1 MQQKLAAR
9 ALPQMQVDVVE
20 NDKGYTLSAN
30 LPGVK
35 KSEIAID
42 VDREAGTI
50 RISAHRIARERSDDE
65 RWHRR
70 ERFESSVVR
79 TLTLPRNVN
88 YEGIAA
94 NLDNGV
100 LCVQLSKQAAG
111 AAAAATSQR
120 IAVQ

>member
-1 MQQKLAAR
+1 MYVHILQTVVLDLADPLFMLPPLPTAPPRPAPQADMQQKLAAR

-70 ERFESSVVR
+70 ERQR
-79 TLTLPRNVN
+79 R
-88 YEGIAA
+88 AA
-94 NLDNGV
+94 L
-100 LCVQLSKQAAG
+100 AAPPL
-111 AAAAATSQR
+111 QR
-120 IAVQ
+120 IS